1 MTMQEPTTPAQ
12 HDQPVR
18 LLIVDDH
25 ELVRDGIR
33 ARLETEQGLEII
45 GEADNGR
52 EAVTLVEQLQPD
64 LVMLDINMPE
74 MNGLDAVEEIRAREL
89 PCQILILSLYDNSEY
104 VRRAAALGTNGYLLK
119 DVSQDEMTM
128 AIKIAAKGG
137 FYVSESLA
145 HSLDDENASNDP
157 YNLTDREREILTAIA
172 AGKLNKQIAGELDI
186 SVRTV
191 ESHRSAIRQKT
202 GGGNAA
208 GLTRIAA
215 ELGLA

>member
-1 MTMQEPTTPAQ
+1 MQEPTNPTPP
-12 HDQPVR
+12 DRPVR

-45 GEADNGR
+45 GEAGNGL
-52 EAVTLVEQLQPD
+52 EAVALVEQLQPD

-89 PCQILILSLYDNSEY
+89 PCHILMLSLYDNSEY
-104 VRRAAALGTNGYLLK
+104 VRRAMALGTNGYLLK
-119 DVSQDEMTM
+119 DVSQDEMTK
-128 AIKIAAKGG
+128 AIKIAARGE

-145 HSLDDENASNDP
+145 HSLDDENLEADP
-157 YNLTDREREILTAIA
+157 YSLTDREREILAAIA

>member
-1 MTMQEPTTPAQ
+1 MRLEA
-12 HDQPVR
+12 PVR

-33 ARLETEQGLEII
+33 ARLESEDGLEII
-45 GEADNGR
+45 GEAENGLQ
-52 EAVTLVEQLQPD
+52 AVELVEQLQPD

-74 MNGLDAVEEIRAREL
+74 MNGLDAVEEIRNREL
-89 PCQILILSLYDNSEY
+89 PCNILMLSLYDNSEY
-104 VRRAAALGTNGYLLK
+104 VRRAMALGTNGYLLK
-119 DVSQDEMTM
+119 DVSQPEMAK
-128 AIKIAAKGG
+128 AIKIAAGGG
-137 FYVSESLA
+137 FYVSESL
-145 HSLDDENASNDP
+145 SDSIKDDEVTDP
-157 YNLTDREREILTAIA
+157 YNLTEREREILAAIA

>member
-1 MTMQEPTTPAQ
+1 MPETTTPAPPER
-12 HDQPVR
+12 PVR

-45 GEADNGR
+45 GEASNGR
-52 EAVTLVEQLQPD
+52 EAVQLVEQLQPD

-89 PCQILILSLYDNSEY
+89 PCHILILSLYDNSEY
-104 VRRAAALGTNGYLLK
+104 VRRAVALGTNGYLLK
-119 DVSQDEMTM
+119 DVSQEEMTH
-128 AIKIAAKGG
+128 AIKIAAKGE
-137 FYVSESLA
+137 FYVSSSLA
-145 HSLDDENASNDP
+145 HSLKDENPEADP
-157 YNLTDREREILTAIA
+157 YNLTDREREILVAIA

-215 ELGLA
+215 ELGLT

>member
-1 MTMQEPTTPAQ
+1 MQPDRT
-12 HDQPVR
+12 VR

-33 ARLETEQGLEII
+33 ARLESENELEII
-45 GEADNGR
+45 GEAEDGR
-52 EAVTLVEQLQPD
+52 QAVSLVEQLQPD

-89 PCQILILSLYDNSEY
+89 PCNILMLSLYDNTEY
-104 VRRAAALGTNGYLLK
+104 VRRAMALGTNGYLLK
-119 DVSQDEMTM
+119 DVSQSEMAK
-128 AIKIAAKGG
+128 AIKIAAGGG
-137 FYVSESLA
+137 FYISESLA
-145 HSLDDENASNDP
+145 LSLEDLGESNDP
-157 YNLTDREREILTAIA
+157 YHLTDREREILVAIA
-172 AGKLNKQIAGELDI
+172 NGKLNKQIAGELNI

-215 ELGLA
+215 KLGLT

>member
-1 MTMQEPTTPAQ
+1 MQPEA
-12 HDQPVR
+12 PVR

-33 ARLETEQGLEII
+33 ARLESEPGLEII
-45 GEADNGR
+45 GEAENGR
-52 EAVTLVEQLQPD
+52 QAVSLVEQLQPD

-74 MNGLDAVEEIRAREL
+74 MNGLDAVEEIRDRDL
-89 PCQILILSLYDNSEY
+89 PCNILMLSLYDNSEY
-104 VRRAAALGTNGYLLK
+104 VRRAIDLGTNGYLLK
-119 DVSQDEMTM
+119 DVSQSEMAK

-137 FYVSESLA
+137 FYVSESLSD
-145 HSLDDENASNDP
+145 SLADEDQAKDP
-157 YNLTDREREILTAIA
+157 YNLTDREREILAAIA

-215 ELGLA
+215 ELGLT

>member
-1 MTMQEPTTPAQ
+1 MQDPASPVQ
-12 HDQPVR
+12 PDAPVR

-33 ARLETEQGLEII
+33 ARLESESGVEII
-45 GEADNGR
+45 GEAGDGL

-64 LVMLDINMPE
+64 LVMLDINMPN
-74 MNGLDAVEEIRAREL
+74 MNGLDAAEEIRAREL
-89 PCQILILSLYDNSEY
+89 PCNILILSLYDNSEY
-104 VRRAAALGTNGYLLK
+104 VRRAVALGTNGYLLK
-119 DVSQDEMTM
+119 DVSQDEMTK
-128 AIKIAAKGG
+128 AIKIAAKGD

-145 HSLDDENASNDP
+145 HSLDIENTGADP
-157 YNLTDREREILTAIA
+157 YNLTDREREILAAIA

-208 GLTRIAA
+208 GLTRIAT
-215 ELGLA
+215 ELGLT